1 MAVTNP
7 ELLRAME
14 TIAKKD
20 SPENRKALYTALLA
34 SELLVPIAKPLPGGS
49 KTGLQQLVGT
59 ADVEFVV
66 AESKQGQNA
75 FFAFTDEAALKL
87 WKAEC
92 AFIATNALDL
102 FAMALE
108 MNLASIILNVAGPT
122 ARGEVMRWEFQALAT
137 GAAPNANQVGTQV
150 ITPPPDAPVKFI
162 PLAQKPSDKFM
173 TGLKNAFARHPE
185 IAAGYLMQAQI
196 GDAAPHLVAGVQFT
210 KEFAEDIVRHIM
222 NDLGDQLSTV
232 LPPDGFIDFIVID
245 NELNVPVA
253 PATDALVYKR

>member
-1 MAVTNP
+1 MAVTNL

-14 TIAKKD
+14 NIAKKD
-20 SPENRKALYTALLA
+20 SPENRQALYAALTA
-34 SELLVPIAKPLPGGS
+34 SELIVPIAKPLPGGN
-49 KTGLQQLVGT
+49 KTGLQQLIGT

-66 AESKQGQNA
+66 AQNQQGQNA

-87 WKAEC
+87 WKSEC

-108 MNLASIILNVAGPT
+108 MNMASIILNVAGPT

-137 GAAPNANQVGTQV
+137 GGGQVGTTV

-162 PLAQKPSDKFM
+162 PLNKKPADKFM
-173 TGLKNAFARHPE
+173 SGLKDALASHPE

-210 KEFAEDIVRHIM
+210 KGFAEDVMRHVI
-222 NDLGDQLSTV
+222 NDLGDKLSTV
-232 LPPDGFIDFIVID
+232 LAEGEFIDFIVID

-253 PATDALVYKR
+253 PVSDALVFKR

>member
-14 TIAKKD
+14 NIAKKD
-20 SPENRKALYTALLA
+20 SPENRKALYAALTA
-34 SELLVPIAKPLPGGS
+34 SELLVPIAKPLPGGN

-66 AESKQGQNA
+66 AQNKQGQNA
-75 FFAFTDEAALKL
+75 FLAFTDEAALNL
-87 WKAEC
+87 WKPEC

-137 GAAPNANQVGTQV
+137 GGGQVGTTI
-150 ITPPPDAPVKFI
+150 ITPPPDAPVKFT
-162 PLAQKPSDKFM
+162 LLTKKPADKLM
-173 TGLKNAFARHPE
+173 NGLKDALASHPE

-196 GDAAPHLVAGVQFT
+196 GNAAPHLVAGVQFT
-210 KEFAEDIVRHIM
+210 QEFAEDIVRHIID
-222 NDLGDQLSTV
+222 DLGDKLST
-232 LPPDGFIDFIVID
+232 LLAEGEFIDFIVID

-253 PATDALVYKR
+253 PASDAVVFKR

>member
-14 TIAKKD
+14 NIAKKD
-20 SPENRKALYTALLA
+20 SPENRQALYAALTA
-34 SELLVPIAKPLPGGS
+34 SELIVPIAKPLPGGN
-49 KTGLQQLVGT
+49 KTGLQPLVGT

-66 AESKQGQNA
+66 AQNKQGQNA

-87 WKAEC
+87 WKPEC

-108 MNLASIILNVAGPT
+108 MNMASIILNIAGPT
-122 ARGEVMRWEFQALAT
+122 ARGEVMRWEFQALAS
-137 GAAPNANQVGTQV
+137 GAIPSAGQVGTQV

-162 PLAQKPSDKFM
+162 PLTKKPADKFM
-173 TGLKNAFARHPE
+173 NSLKDALANHPD

-210 KEFAEDIVRHIM
+210 NTLPEEIVRHII
-222 NDLGDQLSTV
+222 NDLGDQISTLLS
-232 LPPDGFIDFIVID
+232 PGEYIDFIVID
-245 NELNVPVA
+245 NALNVPVA
-253 PATDALVYKR
+253 PASAALVFKR

>member
-14 TIAKKD
+14 NIAKKD
-20 SPENRKALYTALLA
+20 SPENRKALYAALTT
-34 SELLVPIAKPLPGGS
+34 SELLVPIAKPLPGGNT
-49 KTGLQQLVGT
+49 TGLQQLIGT

-66 AESKQGQNA
+66 AQNKQGQNA
-75 FFAFTDEAALKL
+75 FFAFTDEDALKL
-87 WKAEC
+87 WKSEC

-137 GAAPNANQVGTQV
+137 GGGQVGTTI
-150 ITPPPDAPVKFI
+150 ITPPPDAPVKFSA
-162 PLAQKPSDKFM
+162 LAKKPTDKFM
-173 TGLKNAFARHPE
+173 NGLRDALARHPE

-210 KEFAEDIVRHIM
+210 NEFAEDVVRHIID
-222 NDLGDQLSTV
+222 DLGDKLSTFLV
-232 LPPDGFIDFIVID
+232 EGEFIDFIVID

-253 PATDALVYKR
+253 PASEALVFKR